1 MISKRYNKY
10 LLESTYVGQISYT
23 FLIFTSKYGMTLVD
37 QHAAHERILYEYF
50 MSSYRYAREN
60 NSYIHLK
67 KNNKIILNQTYFSII
82 RKNIS
87 IIDEIGFN
95 ISVEEKNTIHLRSY
109 LSCYKN
115 YSLEQFI
122 KLFVKEFNNV
132 TDYSIIRYNFI
143 KAYSQQKACR
153 SSWKSG
159 FVITRKYASQIQYN
173 LNKISNNSH
182 CPHGR
187 PIMHFIHIKDLL
199 KYFCRRNCSAP
210 FDI

>member
-1 MISKRYNKY
+1 MKVLGIESYNIPPFWPICFPIILFSKIRMCCLVCFANVGPHWTTSVRFGTFKGWICWRYRRKSFVIAGKSSLFMISKRYNKY

-60 NSYIHLK
+60 NSYIYLK

-95 ISVEEKNTIHLRSY
+95 YEWQHIS
-109 LSCYKN
+109 
-115 YSLEQFI
+115 Q
-122 KLFVKEFNNV
+122 
-132 TDYSIIRYNFI
+132 
-143 KAYSQQKACR
+143 
-153 SSWKSG
+153 
-159 FVITRKYASQIQYN
+159 
-173 LNKISNNSH
+173 
-182 CPHGR
+182 
-187 PIMHFIHIKDLL
+187 
-199 KYFCRRNCSAP
+199 
-210 FDI
+210 